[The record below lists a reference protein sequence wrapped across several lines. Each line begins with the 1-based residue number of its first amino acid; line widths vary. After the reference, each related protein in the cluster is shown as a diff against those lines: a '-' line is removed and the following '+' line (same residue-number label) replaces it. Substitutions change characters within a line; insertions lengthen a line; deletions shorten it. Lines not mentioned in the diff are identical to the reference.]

1 MVVSLTVSMVGDPS
15 RELRFT
21 LEPLHEA
28 VGSGTWTKQ
37 QENGLGVQPST
48 GYWSYGGAEGEIWL
62 SESSDV
68 FCAIRV
74 DSSWSN
80 ALLEGTTVLGQGWLQ
95 RTSQG
100 DMEVLYRLEA
110 TS

>member
-1 MVVSLTVSMVGDPS
+1 MIVSLTVSMVGEPS
-15 RELRFT
+15 RELRFA

-28 VGSGTWTKQ
+28 VESGTWTKQ

-48 GYWSYGGAEGEIWL
+48 GYWSYNGSEGELWL

-68 FCAIRV
+68 FCAVRV
-74 DSSWSN
+74 DSDWSN
-80 ALLEGTTVLGQGWLQ
+80 ALLGGTTVLGQGWVQ
-95 RTSQG
+95 KTSQG
-100 DMEVLYRLEA
+100 DVDVLYRLEA

>member
-1 MVVSLTVSMVGDPS
+1 MIVSLTVSMVGDPS

-28 VGSGTWTKQ
+28 VESGTWTKQ

-48 GYWSYGGAEGEIWL
+48 GYWSYTGSEGEIWL

-74 DSSWSN
+74 DSDWSN
-80 ALLEGTTVLGQGWLQ
+80 ALLGGTTVLGQGWLQ

-100 DMEVLYRLEA
+100 DVNVLYRLEA
-110 TS
+110 TT